1 MNIRF
6 DGKRALVTGAGKG
19 IGRDLAKKLVECGA
33 ETYALSR
40 TKSDLDSLKQEC
52 PLIHVVHCDLADT
65 EALKESVKSCGA
77 IDLLVNNAAIAIL
90 EPFLEVTE
98 EIFDKSFAINVKAQ
112 VFVAQI
118 IAKGMIERKTGG
130 SIVNVSSQASMRG
143 IENHTVY
150 CATKAAIDQITRNM
164 SLELGPHKIRVN
176 AINPTVVNTEMGKV
190 GWSDPVKADPM
201 RRIIPLG
208 RFAEVKDVVSVI
220 LFLLSDHSGM
230 VTGSCLPID
239 GGCLAS
245 LTT

>member
-112 VFVAQI
+112 VFVAQV
-118 IAKGMIERKTGG
+118 R
-130 SIVNVSSQASMRG
+130 
-143 IENHTVY
+143 
-150 CATKAAIDQITRNM
+150 
-164 SLELGPHKIRVN
+164 
-176 AINPTVVNTEMGKV
+176 
-190 GWSDPVKADPM
+190 
-201 RRIIPLG
+201 
-208 RFAEVKDVVSVI
+208 
-220 LFLLSDHSGM
+220 
-230 VTGSCLPID
+230 
-239 GGCLAS
+239 
-245 LTT
+245 